1 MKRIALFLLACLIGL
16 WTTASFADT
25 NEAEKL
31 VRDNGQKVLQILSN
45 NKDKIKDDPQFLY
58 KLVNE
63 VIVPNVDFT
72 AMSKLVLAKYWR
84 TASDAQRKRFV
95 DEFKGMLVRTY
106 TNSLS
111 EYAGNT
117 DILYLKSVDR
127 NEGKYVTVYTEI
139 VQSGKPNIPVDYSLH
154 QTDAG
159 YKIYDVVIE
168 GLSLVKN
175 YRTSFAKQI
184 ADTSL
189 DALIEDMAQ
198 KNSQGQVANARP
210 NNG

>member
-1 MKRIALFLLACLIGL
+1 VKKITLFLLVGLVGL
-16 WTTASFADT
+16 WTTVALADK

-31 VRDNGQKVLQILSN
+31 VRDNAQKVLQILSD
-45 NKDKIKDDPQFLY
+45 NKAKIKDDPQFLY
-58 KLVNE
+58 KLVND

-84 TASDAQRKRFV
+84 TASDGQRKRFV

-117 DILYLKSVDR
+117 EILYLKSVDR
-127 NEGKYVTVYTEI
+127 KEGKYVTVYTEI

-154 QTDAG
+154 RTDAG

-184 ADTSL
+184 TDTSL
-189 DALIEDMAQ
+189 DALIEDMSQ
-198 KNSQGQVANARP
+198 KNALGQVANARP
-210 NNG
+210 NSS

>member
-1 MKRIALFLLACLIGL
+1 MFLFVCLMGL
-16 WTTASFADT
+16 WATAAFADT
-25 NEAEKL
+25 NAAEKL
-31 VRDNGQKVLQILSN
+31 VRDTGQKVLQILSD

-84 TASDAQRKRFV
+84 TANDAQRQRFV
-95 DEFKGMLVRTY
+95 AEFKGMLVRTY

-117 DILYLKSVDR
+117 DIHYLKSVDR
-127 NEGKYVTVYTEI
+127 NDGNYVTVYTEI
-139 VQSGKPNIPVDYSLH
+139 VQSGKTNIPVDYSLH

-198 KNSQGQVANARP
+198 KNAQGQVANAQSS
-210 NNG
+210 NG

>member
-1 MKRIALFLLACLIGL
+1 MKRITMFLLVCLLGL
-16 WTTASFADT
+16 WTTAAFADS

-31 VRDNGQKVLQILSN
+31 VRDTGQKVLQILSD
-45 NKDKIKDDPQFLY
+45 NKAKIKNDPQFLY

-63 VIVPNVDFT
+63 VIVPKVDFT

-84 TASDAQRKRFV
+84 TASDEQRNRFV
-95 DEFKGMLVRTY
+95 SEFKGMLVRTY

-117 DILYLKSVDR
+117 DIHYLKSVNR

-139 VQSGKPNIPVDYSLH
+139 VQLGKPNIPVDYSLR

-189 DALIEDMAQ
+189 DSLIEDMAQ
-198 KNSQGQVANARP
+198 KNAQGQVANARTSH
-210 NNG
+210 G

>member
-1 MKRIALFLLACLIGL
+1 MKRMTMFLFVCLMGL
-16 WTTASFADT
+16 WATAAFADT
-25 NEAEKL
+25 NAAEKL
-31 VRDNGQKVLQILSN
+31 VRDTGQKVLQILSD

-84 TASDAQRKRFV
+84 TANDAQRQRFV
-95 DEFKGMLVRTY
+95 AEFKGMLVRTY

-117 DILYLKSVDR
+117 DIHYLKSVDR
-127 NEGKYVTVYTEI
+127 NDGNYVTVYTEI
-139 VQSGKPNIPVDYSLH
+139 VQSGKTNIPVDYSLH

-198 KNSQGQVANARP
+198 KNAQGQVANAQSS
-210 NNG
+210 NG

>member
-1 MKRIALFLLACLIGL
+1 VKRMTMFLFVCLMGL
-16 WTTASFADT
+16 WATAAFADT
-25 NEAEKL
+25 NAAEKL
-31 VRDNGQKVLQILSN
+31 VRDTGQKVLQILSD

-84 TASDAQRKRFV
+84 TANDAQRQRFV
-95 DEFKGMLVRTY
+95 AEFKGMLVRTY

-117 DILYLKSVDR
+117 DIHYLKSVDR
-127 NEGKYVTVYTEI
+127 NDGNYVTVYTEI
-139 VQSGKPNIPVDYSLH
+139 VQSGKTNIPVDYSLH

-198 KNSQGQVANARP
+198 KNAQGQVANAQSS
-210 NNG
+210 NG